1 MKPELAWRLPF
12 SNHVLSVAASL
23 IPPCSWELGMRVRR
37 LFALLLVVLASATSL
52 ASATGPGLQARPSS
66 FTLAA
71 RERQMWTSALHDSK
85 FAAMLHATA
94 STNCEASEPPEPL
107 ATPNPLLDVAEP
119 SAKVSVS
126 FIIGTDG
133 RVHSPLILESAGPT
147 EDRTI
152 LDTVRS
158 WRYRPA
164 MCNGAATETE
174 GKIEF
179 SSR

>member
-1 MKPELAWRLPF
+1 MPL
-12 SNHVLSVAASL
+12 
-23 IPPCSWELGMRVRR
+23 RR
-37 LFALLLVVLASATSL
+37 LCSFLLVALVPATCLASTTAPFARPTSL
-52 ASATGPGLQARPSS
+52 S
-66 FTLAA
+66 LAA
-71 RERQMWTSALHDSK
+71 REGQVWASALHDSQ
-85 FAAMLHATA
+85 FAAMLHTA
-94 STNCEASEPPEPL
+94 GTSCEASEPPEPL
-107 ATPNPLLDVAEP
+107 ATPNPLLDIAEP
-119 SAKVSVS
+119 SSKVRVS

-133 RVHSPLILESAGPT
+133 RVHSPLILESAGPS

-174 GKIEF
+174 AKIEF

>member
-1 MKPELAWRLPF
+1 MPIALQEVGFRELDMA
-12 SNHVLSVAASL
+12 
-23 IPPCSWELGMRVRR
+23 VRR
-37 LFALLLVVLASATSL
+37 LCSLLLVLLASATSL
-52 ASATGPGLQARPSS
+52 ASVIPPSLPVS
-66 FTLAA
+66 PLPTLVAHE
-71 RERQMWTSALHDSK
+71 REIWRAPLRDSK
-85 FAAMLHATA
+85 FAAMLRATA

-107 ATPNPLLDVAEP
+107 ATPNPLLDIAQP
-119 SAKVSVS
+119 SAKVRVS

-133 RVHSPLILESAGPT
+133 RVHSPLILESAGAA

>member
-1 MKPELAWRLPF
+1 MPFCRL
-12 SNHVLSVAASL
+12 
-23 IPPCSWELGMRVRR
+23 R
-37 LFALLLVVLASATSL
+37 ALLLLALVSAHCLASAS
-52 ASATGPGLQARPSS
+52 GPGLRTGSGPS
-66 FTLAA
+66 FALTT
-71 RERQMWTSALHDSK
+71 RERQVWASALHDSK

-94 STNCEASEPPEPL
+94 SINCEASAPPEPL
-107 ATPNPLLDVAEP
+107 ATPNPLLEITEP

-133 RVHSPLILESAGPT
+133 RVHSPLILESAGPA

-164 MCNGAATETE
+164 TCNGAATETE
-174 GKIEF
+174 AKIEF
-179 SSR
+179 SSH

>member
-1 MKPELAWRLPF
+1 MP
-12 SNHVLSVAASL
+12 
-23 IPPCSWELGMRVRR
+23 VRR
-37 LFALLLVVLASATSL
+37 LCSLLLVALSSATCLASAIEPGLRVS
-52 ASATGPGLQARPSS
+52 TGPAS
-66 FTLAA
+66 FSLAA
-71 RERQMWTSALHDSK
+71 REREIWRSPLRDSK
-85 FAAMLHATA
+85 FAAMMHATA
-94 STNCEASEPPEPL
+94 SNNCEATAPPEPL
-107 ATPNPLLDVAEP
+107 ATPNPLLDAVEP

-133 RVHSPLILESAGPT
+133 RVHSPLILESAGAA

>member
-1 MKPELAWRLPF
+1 MP
-12 SNHVLSVAASL
+12 
-23 IPPCSWELGMRVRR
+23 VRR
-37 LFALLLVVLASATSL
+37 LFSLLVVALASANCL
-52 ASATGPGLQARPSS
+52 ASAVRPGVASFRGAGIGHSGAR
-66 FTLAA
+66 ANA
-71 RERQMWTSALHDSK
+71 RCGLRRCATPE
-85 FAAMLHATA
+85 FAAMLHRTLKHRLRGLGA
-94 STNCEASEPPEPL
+94 SGAFSHSESV
-107 ATPNPLLDVAEP
+107 AHFAEP
-119 SAKVSVS
+119 STRVSVS

-133 RVHSPLILESAGPT
+133 RVHSALILESAGPA

-174 GKIEF
+174 AKIEF